1 VGTGHNLRVMASAPQ
16 RRKGPDEWLSLQ
28 PPAWVPFAWWAVLAA
43 SIIASMA
50 GDPST
55 GCSVQSPC
63 QPDPVFPVVVALV
76 GLSALTIWHFPV
88 TGLAAGAGYAVLGVL
103 FDPSHAGRYADAV
116 AGAVALGLLL
126 MVNALRTRQAQLGER
141 NCGPDLGTRWPDPG
155 GDRPRTTWGWK
166 SAVVPAAG
174 AVGLLLL
181 LSSMAAYLHQ
191 TSVERAHLDRAEAAQ
206 ARVVTYTDDDYR
218 QAFAIENGARAGDR
232 VRIEVIDELA
242 KGQVWPIL
250 LDPDDPSW
258 VRLVSEPQGFTSWF
272 GWGLLGG
279 AVAVWCA
286 GHEVARVRAQRL
298 RGPAR
303 RYQVRLL
310 GNGAAELVL
319 AGGSHPVAVVPL
331 AGDPDAPRSR
341 TPVPARVWGAVADG
355 SWVRIQTEFENL
367 PVVGPLRA
375 NPPWRALNIGAGL
388 GELSETVWARV
399 AVVGQV
405 LGRVL
410 LVALGCGLL
419 WFGLHQAG
427 PAWAAAHGRGVTG
440 QVTVTSESCGGKG
453 GCHYSGD
460 FRSDAG
466 GYSFTDVEL
475 VGASGQV
482 GSAVPAYYEG
492 QGDTP
497 DAVYGHGW
505 AALVE
510 SGFFIGLAV
519 LTAGEPLLRL
529 LTVLTGRRRPPS
541 GRHAAGRT

>member
-1 VGTGHNLRVMASAPQ
+1 MASAPQ
-16 RRKGPDEWLSLQ
+16 RRKAPDEWLSLQ
-28 PPAWVPFAWWAVLAA
+28 LPVWVPFLWWAVLAA

-50 GDPST
+50 GDPPT
-55 GCSVQSPC
+55 ACSVQDPC
-63 QPDPVFPVVVALV
+63 QPDHVFPVVVALA
-76 GLSALTIWHFPV
+76 GLSALSIWRFPV
-88 TGLAAGAGYAVLGVL
+88 TGLAAGAGCAVLGVL
-103 FDPSHAGRYADAV
+103 FDPSLAGRYADV
-116 AGAVALGLLL
+116 VTGAVALGLLL
-126 MVNALRTRQAQLGER
+126 MVRALRSRQAQLGAR
-141 NCGPDLGTRWPDPG
+141 DCGPDLGTRWPDPG
-155 GDRPRTTWGWK
+155 GGRPRRTWGWN

-181 LSSMAAYLHQ
+181 LSSMGAYLHQ
-191 TSVERAHLDRAEAAQ
+191 TGVERAHLDRAVTAQ

-218 QAFAIENGARAGDR
+218 QVFEIENGARAGDR
-232 VRIEVIDELA
+232 VRIEVIDELT

-258 VRLVSEPQGFTSWF
+258 VRLVSEPHGVTSWF

-279 AVAVWCA
+279 AVVVWCA
-286 GHEVARVRAQRL
+286 GHEVARARAQRL

-310 GNGAAELVL
+310 GDGAAELLL
-319 AGGSHPVAVVPL
+319 AGESHPVAVVPL
-331 AGDPDAPRSR
+331 AGDPDAPRGR

-355 SWVRIQTEFENL
+355 GWVRIQTELENL

-375 NPPWRALNIGAGL
+375 NPQWRALNIGAGP
-388 GELSETVWARV
+388 GKWAETVRARV
-399 AVVGQV
+399 EVVGQV
-405 LGRVL
+405 LWRVF
-410 LVALGCGLL
+410 LVALGCGLV
-419 WFGLHQAG
+419 WFGLYQAG

-440 QVTVTSESCGGKG
+440 QVTVTSESCGKG

-460 FRSDAG
+460 FRSDDG
-466 GYSFTDVEL
+466 RYSFTDVAL

-497 DAVYGHGW
+497 EAVYGNGW
-505 AALVE
+505 AGLVE